1 MRARRSPCTSIFLHD
16 WSGSLDADVCSAI
29 DAAGGFAGPGP
40 HQALPMVHGRIA
52 LFALRLLVE
61 VLLSGRLAPT
71 VLRVIFIALADLM
84 ALVGLL
90 VVAEVARRAFGGV
103 QRRTWVLWTV
113 ALVAVASGVLAVW
126 GPWPAWR
133 DLTRDAPL
141 AVLRVMQL
149 LAQKADL
156 LMDVL
161 TVQLGVL
168 VVLFGGIT
176 RRVAQS
182 HAEHLHRTF
191 HGGRVLAA
199 GAGNVADHR
208 HVGSSAFGGGIRAH
222 HRPGSQAG
230 ERQQSCLCGG
240 AGVVDCLLVV
250 RRAWDD
256 SGWGCHGGASRSVC
270 GGRAAAISAVAVG
283 RVRDIRCLSALR
295 F

>member
-1 MRARRSPCTSIFLHD
+1 MHFHFPFTTGQVLWTLTF
-16 WSGSLDADVCSAI
+16 
-29 DAAGGFAGPGP
+29 AAQLTLLVVLLGRDRIKRYPWFTAG
-40 HQALPMVHGRIA
+40 IA

-71 VLRVIFIALADLM
+71 VLRVIFITLADLM

-103 QRRTWVLWTV
+103 QRHTWVLWSV

-126 GPWPAWR
+126 GPWPAWK

-168 VVLFGGIT
+168 VVLFGRHYKAGWRSHTQSISIGLST
-176 RRVAQS
+176 VAASWLLVQGTWQIIATS
-182 HAEHLHRTF
+182 VHPH
-191 HGGRVLAA
+191 
-199 GAGNVADHR
+199 
-208 HVGSSAFGGGIRAH
+208 
-222 HRPGSQAG
+222 SQAEY
-230 ERQQSCLCGG
+230 ERIIGLGAKLVNANKVVYVAALVWWIVCLWYEEPGT
-240 AGVVDCLLVV
+240 V
-250 RRAWDD
+250 
-256 SGWGCHGGASRSVC
+256 
-270 GGRAAAISAVAVG
+270 AAAEVAAEPAEVPAEEEPPQ
-283 RVRDIRCLSALR
+283 LAQ
-295 F
+295 